1 MTIRVGMCM
10 VWLEIK
16 LPAINN
22 HRSGV
27 RHDVIRGAV
36 EAFILKTHEHINIP
50 NVFQTWAGDPVLEGD
65 VELIHVTESAA
76 PMSELPVSCANLL
89 IHVYQPT
96 DGPIEDQFAGGG
108 DDEDEAVVVTTVCEL
123 PARVW
128 EGLWDTLVYEDDIKS
143 RLLNYIYATL
153 IFSDAN
159 IDPNIVSWNRVVLL
173 HGPPGTGKTSLAR
186 ALAQKLAIR
195 LQHRYS
201 AGTRLLELNAHS
213 LFSRW
218 FSESGKLVQRAFSG
232 VMEMADDPDIFLV
245 LLIDEVES
253 LTAARAGAMSGTEPS
268 DALRVVNALL
278 TQLDK
283 LKLKR
288 NVLIISTSNLPD
300 AIDSA
305 YVDRADIVQ
314 YVGPPSRNA
323 IYFILRSCVIELI
336 RAGIIRAIE
345 LLPIAEACANE
356 AQNRPDQPMQP
367 EELRVARASVMLL
380 NLATKCV
387 GKSGRSLRRLP
398 VLAYAR
404 HMGSAGLGR
413 GPSDIEVW
421 LAAMERAIDEDS
433 RGRDTVRDV

>member
-1 MTIRVGMCM
+1 MNGATKQEPMDDDTTRWDVHVEVRV
-10 VWLEIK
+10 
-16 LPAINN
+16 N

-27 RHDVIRGAV
+27 RHDMIHSAV
-36 EAFILKTHEHINIP
+36 EALLKTHEYINIP
-50 NVFQTWAGDPVLEGD
+50 NTFGDWMGDPVLGD
-65 VELIHVTESAA
+65 NVELIHITESAA
-76 PMSELPVSCANLL
+76 PTSELPISAANLL

-96 DGPIEDQFAGGG
+96 DGPIEDQFASGG
-108 DDEDEAVVVTTVCEL
+108 DDDDEAIVVTTVCEL
-123 PARVW
+123 PSRVW
-128 EGLWDTLVYEDDIKS
+128 EGLWDTLIYDDNIKS
-143 RLLNYIYATL
+143 RLLDYIYATL
-153 IFSDAN
+153 VFSDAN

-201 AGTRLLELNAHS
+201 AGARLLELNAHS

-232 VMEMADDPDIFLV
+232 VMEMADDPDVFLV

-300 AIDSA
+300 AIGVYNADRKRLSVDLGKWIDSA

-314 YVGPPSRNA
+314 YVGPPSRDA
-323 IYFILRSCVIELI
+323 IYFILRNHPLNGAFSPI
-336 RAGIIRAIE
+336 ATNTE
-345 LLPIAEACANE
+345 LLRN
-356 AQNRPDQPMQP
+356 
-367 EELRVARASVMLL
+367 
-380 NLATKCV
+380 
-387 GKSGRSLRRLP
+387 
-398 VLAYAR
+398 
-404 HMGSAGLGR
+404 
-413 GPSDIEVW
+413 VW
-421 LAAMERAIDEDS
+421 TFQR
-433 RGRDTVRDV
+433 